1 MASVCR
7 RAVALMLAIAA
18 GSAVGFSQQPA
29 PGQSPAAA
37 PSPEAIK
44 KAEQI
49 LAEAR
54 KALGGEKLATLK
66 TLSASGRTRRVRG
79 NNLVPIEF
87 EILVEQPDK
96 YVRIDEFPAED
107 TDPTSA
113 GFSGDALIQI
123 PPPSAMPM
131 PGRGTAAPGG
141 GPAGPPRDA
150 GAAPAGRAA
159 GPPAA
164 APPGAAPPGAVPP
177 GGMPP
182 GSMAPGG
189 MPAGG
194 RGPMMDPRRAR
205 LMTVKQDYARLAL
218 GIFAASPAYPLTFSY
233 AAVAEAPQGRAD
245 VLDAKGEGNFV
256 LRYFIH
262 AETRLPIM
270 VTWTTPPTNV
280 IVTVPGQPPPASVA
294 PGAVVVTGPPAPAPN
309 APKEETD
316 KYTKDVLALRAKAQA
331 TPVEHRLYFADYRDV
346 DGLKLPFRF
355 RRAIGTETTEET
367 TFDRF
372 RVNAKIDPRKFEP
385 VK

>member
-182 GSMAPGG
+182 GLLVTPARRPGVEQLVL
-189 MPAGG
+189 
-194 RGPMMDPRRAR
+194 PR
-205 LMTVKQDYARLAL
+205 Q
-218 GIFAASPAYPLTFSY
+218 
-233 AAVAEAPQGRAD
+233 
-245 VLDAKGEGNFV
+245 
-256 LRYFIH
+256 
-262 AETRLPIM
+262 RLP
-270 VTWTTPPTNV
+270 V
-280 IVTVPGQPPPASVA
+280 QCLPAECLRVRWRLGECPLA
-294 PGAVVVTGPPAPAPN
+294 GAA
-309 APKEETD
+309 
-316 KYTKDVLALRAKAQA
+316 R
-331 TPVEHRLYFADYRDV
+331 
-346 DGLKLPFRF
+346 
-355 RRAIGTETTEET
+355 
-367 TFDRF
+367 
-372 RVNAKIDPRKFEP
+372 
-385 VK
+385 